1 MAANWFRM
9 LGLRGVMVKNKY
21 VSRRVILTM
30 ELAETHYISIHT
42 SKYWHLIGG
51 RGGWVVLSWLTVTIW
66 RDL

>member
-1 MAANWFRM
+1 M

-51 RGGWVVLSWLTVTIW
+51 RGGVGGTQLVDCNNLERFIN
-66 RDL
+66 